1 MVAFKSLFAV
11 LISMINFDRMIDNFL
26 HKEDRPK
33 DIGRYYPSEIGTCMR
48 KVWYSYK
55 YPQKIKPELLKIFE
69 VGNIMHDFVVK
80 VLNSEKN
87 PDIMLVS
94 AELPFRKEVDDFIVS
109 GRVDD
114 IILVKASGKNVL
126 IEVKSTGNA
135 DMVNEPVYYNK
146 MQLQFY
152 MYATH
157 VHNGV
162 LLYVDKS
169 TLETKSFEVK
179 FSEKRGRR
187 ILNKFRALHKHLT
200 NCSLPAAEA
209 KKAEGMGWMCRYCEY
224 KAKCGRNEK

>member
-1 MVAFKSLFAV
+1 
-11 LISMINFDRMIDNFL
+11 MINFDRMIDNFL

-152 MYATH
+152 MYVMGIH
-157 VHNGV
+157 DGV
-162 LLYVDKS
+162 LLYIDKRN
-169 TLETKSFEVK
+169 LKSKIFKIDYDEAEA
-179 FSEKRGRR
+179 EKIINR
-187 ILNKFRALHKHLT
+187 FRALHKLL
-200 NCSLPAAEA
+200 NYNALPDPEA
-209 KKAEGMGWMCRYCEY
+209 RAKPDTVWTCRFCEY
-224 KAKCGRNEK
+224 RDSCYKETPSSAKWL